1 MSEFNLYIHIP
12 FCERV
17 CIYCDFYVTTAR
29 KYMDGFTQAMTK
41 EITLYAQR
49 YPDAKLRTVYFGGGT
64 PSYLP
69 AENLTTIM
77 NQLRSS
83 FNIVQNAEITLEAN
97 PNNLSYEKLKSLRD
111 IGINRLSIGV
121 QSFKEEDLKFL
132 TRNHNLKQARESITY
147 ARAAGFD
154 NISIDLIF
162 GLPEQTL
169 STWEQNITEALAF
182 SPEHISVYN
191 LTVEERTHLSKMV
204 QQKKVDLQDEQIEL
218 EMFLKTIQLLMQA
231 GYEHYEISNYG
242 KSGFHSRHNSSYWQG
257 SSYLGLGPSAH
268 SFHDQRRW
276 WNVRDIKKYIE
287 ILETGNTLPVD
298 VMEALNVQ
306 QQCTEYIFLNLR
318 KKEGLDIGE
327 IEKIGGLIFFDT
339 FKNPLEKCKEFI
351 IGENGRVRLS
361 DKGFF
366 LYNKICEEFVSAL

>member
-1 MSEFNLYIHIP
+1 MAEFGLYIHIP

-29 KYMDGFTQAMTK
+29 KHMDGFTQALMK

-49 YPDAKLRTVYFGGGT
+49 YPDASLRTVYFGGGT

-69 AENLTTIM
+69 AENLNTIM

-83 FNIVQNAEITLEAN
+83 FDINQNAEITLEAN
-97 PNNLSYEKLKSLRD
+97 PNNLSYDKLRDLRD

-121 QSFKEEDLKFL
+121 QSFREEDLKFL
-132 TRNHNLKQARESITY
+132 TRNHNSNQASESINYT
-147 ARAAGFD
+147 RAAGFD

-169 STWEQNITEALAF
+169 ITWEQSIAEALAF
-182 SPEHISVYN
+182 NPEHVSVYN
-191 LTVEERTHLSKMV
+191 LTVEERTHLNKLV
-204 QQKKVDLQDEQIEL
+204 QQKKIRVQDEEIER
-218 EMFLKTIQLLMQA
+218 EMFLKTVQTLTKA
-231 GYEHYEISNYG
+231 GYEHYEISNYA
-242 KSGFHSRHNSSYWQG
+242 KPGFRSQHNSSYWQG
-257 SSYLGLGPSAH
+257 LSYLGLGPSAH
-268 SFHDQRRW
+268 SFHDERRW
-276 WNVRDIKKYIE
+276 WNVRDINKYIE
-287 ILETGNTLPVD
+287 ILNADGVLPID
-298 VMEALNVQ
+298 MTEELNVQ
-306 QQCTEYIFLNLR
+306 QECMEYIFLNLR

-327 IEKIGGLIFFDT
+327 FEKIGGFNFFET

-351 IGENGRVRLS
+351 IGDNGRVRLS